1 MEAAM
6 PTKSPAPTETTN
18 DKKTAEVS
26 GTQLTESSASREAV
40 FDIFRRWGYLQA
52 TLDPLGQ
59 YLPPEPFPT
68 SAPESGSPDS
78 ALAGWGGDG
87 PDAQEARRYYCG
99 SIGAE
104 FMHIPSPEKRAW
116 LQQRLEDPSHLDAG
130 PGPGLIDQKRILSDL
145 IRADLF
151 EQVIQQRYLGT
162 KRFSLEGLTVLIP
175 FLDQLFT
182 TAAENG
188 VTRSVFAMSHRG
200 RLNVMVNTVGRKS
213 KEIFSKFE
221 DVNPETTMGGGDVKY
236 HMGATGDFTTANGKT
251 VALHLASN
259 PSHLEA
265 ADPVIMG
272 RARAR
277 QDRALASGDPTG
289 PKQILPMIIHG
300 DAAFAGQG
308 IWAETLNLATID
320 GFSVGGTIQVI
331 VNNLLGF
338 TANPEESNS
347 SRFASDLAKRLPIP
361 IFHVNSEDPEAVVRI
376 AALAAD
382 YRNAFNSDVVI
393 DLIGY
398 RRHGHSEVDD
408 PTVTQPRRYALIKDH
423 APLFKLYAQKLST
436 DITAE
441 VTAVQ
446 QELLEAQRAAAKSD
460 AKEDRE
466 AKKSEANA
474 AKKAGGFG
482 SFVMKRLHS
491 LPDYWNN
498 YCGGPLS
505 PNDNPITGLDAAEIS
520 ALTHKLTHAPDG
532 FHVHPKVAKLLEQRS
547 EMGNN
552 RRPIDYGFAELLAY
566 ASLLKNGTPVRL
578 SGQDS
583 QRGTF
588 NQRHSVLID
597 TETEVRWSPLSNI
610 APNQGR
616 WQVYNSILSEAAVLG
631 YEYGYARDYPEA
643 LVLWEAQFGDFANGA
658 QIIIDQFL
666 AAGEA
671 KWGLL
676 SGVVLLLPHG
686 YEGQG
691 PEHSSARIER
701 YLQLAAQQNMQ
712 ITQPSTAAQYFHLL
726 RRQAMRKWRKPLIV
740 FTPKSMLRHA
750 DAMSTVPDFSAQR
763 FQPVLPDT
771 SVANAVRLLLCSGK
785 IGHNLRVER
794 AKRKIDDVAILF
806 VDELYPWP
814 EADLSAAIAQH
825 PNAKEIVWVQE
836 EPANMGALNYVMPR
850 LRKLAGN
857 RAVLSVKRTASAS
870 PATGSPKAHELEE
883 KTLIDLAF
891 GL

>member
-1 MEAAM
+1 M
-6 PTKSPAPTETTN
+6 PTKSPATTEPLPT
-18 DKKTAEVS
+18 KTQSTPEP
-26 GTQLTESSASREAV
+26 TPSREAV

-52 TLDPLGQ
+52 SLDPLGQ

-68 SAPESGSPDS
+68 PAP
-78 ALAGWGGDG
+78 DG
-87 PDAQEARRYYCG
+87 PAAEEARRYYCG
-99 SIGAE
+99 PIGAE
-104 FMHIPSPEKRAW
+104 FMHIPSPERRAW
-116 LQQRLEDPSHLDAG
+116 IQERLEKDIAPNQAAAN
-130 PGPGLIDQKRILSDL
+130 GLIDQKRILSDL

-182 TAAENG
+182 TAADNG
-188 VTRSVFAMSHRG
+188 VRRSVFAMSHRG
-200 RLNVMVNTVGRKS
+200 RLNVMVNTVGRQS

-272 RARAR
+272 RTRAR
-277 QDRALASGDPTG
+277 QDRAEAGGNTQAA
-289 PKQILPMIIHG
+289 KQTLPMIIHG

-361 IFHVNSEDPEAVVRI
+361 IFHVNAEDPEAVVRI

-382 YRNAFNSDVVI
+382 YRNTFASDVVI

-423 APLFKLYAQKLST
+423 PPLYKIYAQKLNA
-436 DITAE
+436 DIGAE

-446 QELLEAQRAAAKSD
+446 QELLDAQKRAAQSD
-460 AKEDRE
+460 AKDAKD
-466 AKKSEANA
+466 AKKSHA
-474 AKKAGGFG
+474 
-482 SFVMKRLHS
+482 FVMKRLHE

-498 YCGGPLS
+498 FAGGPLS
-505 PNDNPITGLDAAEIS
+505 PDDNPITSLDATEIS
-520 ALTHKLTHAPDG
+520 ALTAKLTTAPDG
-532 FHVHPKVAKLLEQRS
+532 FHVHPKVEKLLAQRI
-547 EMGNN
+547 EMGNDK
-552 RRPIDYGFAELLAY
+552 RPIDYGFAELLAY
-566 ASLLKNGTPVRL
+566 AALLKSGTPVRL
-578 SGQDS
+578 SGQDT

-597 TETEVRWSPLSNI
+597 TETEVRWSPLSHI

-616 WQVYNSILSEAAVLG
+616 WQVYNSILSEAACLG

-676 SGVVLLLPHG
+676 AGVVLLLPHG

-701 YLQLAAQQNMQ
+701 YLQLAAQENIQV
-712 ITQPSTAAQYFHLL
+712 TQPSTAAQYFHLL
-726 RRQAMRKWRKPLIV
+726 RRQSMRKWRKPLIV
-740 FTPKSMLRHA
+740 FTPKSMLRHP
-750 DAMSTVPDFSAQR
+750 DASSTVADLAVDR
-763 FQPVLPDT
+763 FLPVVPDT
-771 SVANAVRLLLCSGK
+771 SVTNAQRILVCSGK

-794 AKRKIDDVAILF
+794 AKRKIDDTAILF
-806 VDELYPWP
+806 VDELYPFP
-814 EADLSAAIAQH
+814 EAELTAAIAQH
-825 PNAKEIVWVQE
+825 PNAHEIVWVQE